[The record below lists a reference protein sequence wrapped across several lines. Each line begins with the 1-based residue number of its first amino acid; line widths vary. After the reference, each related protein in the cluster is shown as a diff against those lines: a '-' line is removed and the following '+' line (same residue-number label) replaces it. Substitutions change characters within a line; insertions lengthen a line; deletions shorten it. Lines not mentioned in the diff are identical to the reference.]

1 MKASGTTC
9 LIGAAALLL
18 AGLAPL
24 ARADMIPMREYIMLD
39 RGMTEA
45 EVLYRVGPCDYKTD
59 QSDYFHDIISTTW
72 YYIPARR
79 SSDGWITEITF
90 DSRGVVQ
97 SLNRY
102 RPNP

>member
-1 MKASGTTC
+1 M
-9 LIGAAALLL
+9 
-18 AGLAPL
+18 GLASM

-39 RGMTEA
+39 RGMTEG
-45 EVLYRVGPCDYKTD
+45 EVLYRVGPCDYKTT
-59 QSDYFHDIISTTW
+59 QSDYYHNIISTTW
-72 YYIPARR
+72 YYIPVRK

-90 DSRGVVQ
+90 DGRGVVQ